1 MPELTPNEI
10 VAQLD
15 RYVVGQKD
23 AKKALAVALR
33 NRYRR
38 RHLAPEI
45 AAEVTPKNLMMI
57 GPTGVGKTELARRL
71 AKLHDAPFIKVEAT
85 KFTEVGYVG
94 RDVDSIIRD
103 LVENAI
109 NMEHD
114 AKQEEVRSRAEELAQ
129 ERIVEALLSKR
140 EPTEEASEGDGA
152 EKPAKREKARLTRKR
167 RQIVAAL
174 SANKLDEQVIEIET
188 EPEESYAPVMEFIS
202 GMTPEEL
209 TDNIQ
214 DFVQHISAQHRKRSR
229 QVSVREARR
238 ILTLEES

>member
-1 MPELTPNEI
+1 MPELTPSEI
-10 VAQLD
+10 VAALD
-15 RYVVGQKD
+15 RYVVGQTD

-103 LVENAI
+103 LVETAI
-109 NMEHD
+109 NMEHG
-114 AKQEEVRSRAEELAQ
+114 AQ
-129 ERIVEALLSKR
+129 
-140 EPTEEASEGDGA
+140 PG
-152 EKPAKREKARLTRKR
+152 
-167 RQIVAAL
+167 
-174 SANKLDEQVIEIET
+174 
-188 EPEESYAPVMEFIS
+188 
-202 GMTPEEL
+202 
-209 TDNIQ
+209 
-214 DFVQHISAQHRKRSR
+214 
-229 QVSVREARR
+229 
-238 ILTLEES
+238 